1 MIRFID
7 ADWVLVDGYYKTMK
21 SGFSDQFYKVLNAN
35 KLTPVE
41 FEFDVKV
48 QSIKNWGYLN
58 FLQMKNLMVFPLFGI
73 DEDQPALEKLK
84 TEFPEYASKGQI
96 ETIDASAII
105 KDGGVLNCI
114 SWAIKT
120 NEA

>member
-1 MIRFID
+1 
-7 ADWVLVDGYYKTMK
+7 
-21 SGFSDQFYKVLNAN
+21 
-35 KLTPVE
+35 
-41 FEFDVKV
+41 
-48 QSIKNWGYLN
+48 
-58 FLQMKNLMVFPLFGI
+58 MKNLIVFPQFGI
-73 DEDQPALEKLK
+73 DSDQPALEKFK

-120 NEA
+120 NQT